1 MKQLYTIF
9 YILFLLTCSLSVS
22 AQINMVANGDFE
34 AYNTCPNNGDQVY
47 RCTGWHAY
55 HSGSSDYFNRCTNS
69 SVGVPSNAW
78 GYREPAS
85 GDAYTGLYIGRLQDA
100 TDYKEYITTQV
111 MPLQENKAYEVSM
124 SVSLAD
130 ISQYAAKGLGV
141 WFYKDMPLF
150 TGMSGLPVVPQL
162 MYDTLVTKKSGWVR
176 LKKVIVADSAYD
188 HMVIGGFVPSAMLD
202 TVAVNTGNQD
212 WIYYFIDSVVVRKVS
227 HINMHDAG
235 GAYCLGD
242 TITIP
247 FEVYGNNYFQPGN
260 VFVLQLSSSN
270 GNFRNPV
277 NVDTIYSNTG
287 DTFRYAIPGGI
298 VPGSNYLVR
307 IIGTDSTDTSDV
319 STPLV
324 IGDKLPSPPVAFSNS
339 PLCTGALL
347 ELYAT
352 DSTPGV
358 YFTWEGP
365 RGFRDTGASAVISI
379 ATSADSGPYIVT
391 AWRYGCSASD
401 TTIVDVAHVIGS
413 AASTAGSPVCTN
425 DTLRLRGSAVGNP
438 KSFLWTGP
446 DSFTAHAADTFIV
459 HPAVSASGN
468 YTLTVA
474 FDGCAASD
482 SVQVAVKQGPIGVFA
497 SANNPLCSGDT
508 MVLRGYASGGNLNYT
523 WQGPNGYSVG
533 SSIAFRDNINPG
545 LNGAYIFTAGLN
557 GCYVKDTLDIVV
569 NDRPVKPVAQVN
581 GPLLVGD
588 IMLLSVASPVT
599 GVSYTWNG
607 PSGFTAATVSAAVNA
622 ITRANEGMYIVT
634 AFEYGCSSSDTLTV
648 SIGGKN
654 DASLLQVYPNPSDG
668 NFTVYATVK
677 YGQDVLLA
685 ISSSNGQ
692 TVYASAIPVRNGIL
706 KANINLAGVLSS
718 GVYSLRARIDGYFQ
732 NIRIIV
738 RR

>member
-9 YILFLLTCSLSVS
+9 HILFLLIYSLSVS
-22 AQINMVANGDFE
+22 AQVNMVANGNFE
-34 AYNTCPNNGDQVY
+34 VYNTCPNNGDQVY
-47 RCTGWHAY
+47 RCTGWQAY

-69 SVGVPSNAW
+69 SVGVPVNAW

-100 TDYKEYITTQV
+100 TDYKEYITTKV
-111 MPLQENKAYEVSM
+111 MPLQENRAYEVSM

-141 WFYKDMPLF
+141 WFYKDVPLF
-150 TGMSGLPVVPQL
+150 TGMAGLPVVPQL
-162 MYDTLVTKKSGWVR
+162 IYDTLVTQKSGWVR
-176 LKKVIVADSAYD
+176 LKKVIVADSSYD
-188 HMVIGGFVPSAMLD
+188 HMVIGGFIPSAMLD
-202 TVAVNTGNQD
+202 TVGVNSGNQD

-227 HINMHDAG
+227 HINMQDAG

-242 TITIP
+242 TVIVP
-247 FEVYGNNYFQPGN
+247 FDVYGNNYFQPGN
-260 VFVLQLSSSN
+260 AFILQLSSST
-270 GNFRNPV
+270 GSFKNPV

-319 STPLV
+319 SSPLV
-324 IGDKLPSPPVAFSNS
+324 IGDKLPSPPIAFSNS

-365 RGFRDTGASAVISI
+365 RGFRDTGASAVITI

-391 AWRYGCSASD
+391 AWRYGCAASD
-401 TTIVDVAHVIGS
+401 TTIVNIAHVIGS

-438 KSFLWTGP
+438 KSYSWTGP
-446 DSFTAHAADTFIV
+446 GGFTAHVADTFIV
-459 HPAVSASGN
+459 HPAIAASGN

-474 FDGCAASD
+474 FNGCSASD
-482 SVQVAVKQGPIGVFA
+482 SVAVAVKQGPIDVFA

-508 MVLRGYASGGNLNYT
+508 MVLRGYASGGNLSYT
-523 WQGPNGYSVG
+523 WQGPNGYSVA
-533 SSIAFRDNINPG
+533 SAIAFRDNITPA
-545 LNGAYIFTAGLN
+545 LNGSYILTAGLN
-557 GCYVKDTLDIVV
+557 GCYVKDTLDIIV
-569 NDRPVKPVAQVN
+569 NDHPGKPVANVN

-588 IMLLSVASPVT
+588 IMLLSVASPIT
-599 GVSYTWNG
+599 DVSYSWTG
-607 PSGFTAATVSAAVNA
+607 PSGFAAATASAAINA
-622 ITRANEGMYIVT
+622 ITRENQGTYIVT
-634 AFEYGCSSSDTLTV
+634 ASQYGCSSSDTLVVT
-648 SIGGKN
+648 IGGNN
-654 DASLLQVYPNPSDG
+654 DPYLLQVYPNPSNG
-668 NFTVYATVK
+668 NFTVYANTK
-677 YGQDVLLA
+677 YDQDVAMSL
-685 ISSSNGQ
+685 STSGGQ
-692 TVYASAIPVRNGIL
+692 IVYRSTASVTGKIL
-706 KANINLAGVLSS
+706 RANVNMSGALSS
-718 GVYSLRARIDGYFQ
+718 GVYTLRARIDG
-732 NIRIIV
+732 IV
-738 RR
+738 QDVGVVIQR